1 MFYKVE
7 TIRIRPVICEND
19 EALAHVAFMGRSCK
33 RSGLWHKGFFEQVS
47 FKLVCLHLHIDI
59 CICTNVFLSTV
70 LI

>member
-33 RSGLWHKGFFEQVS
+33 RSGHWHKGFFEQVS
-47 FKLVCLHLHIDI
+47 FRLVCLHIYMYIL
-59 CICTNVFLSTV
+59 CTNVFFFL
-70 LI
+70 LY